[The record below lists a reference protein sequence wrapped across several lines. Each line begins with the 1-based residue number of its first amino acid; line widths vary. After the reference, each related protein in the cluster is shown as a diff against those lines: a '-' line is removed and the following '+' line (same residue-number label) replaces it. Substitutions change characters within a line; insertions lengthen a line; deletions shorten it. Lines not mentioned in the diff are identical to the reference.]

1 MTGILMT
8 QVTTPIIGQCAWL
21 LGKVMDFIYNFLN
34 QAFGIQSL
42 GICIIILTIVI
53 YSCMF
58 PLTLKQQKFT
68 RMSSAMNPEIQKIQK
83 KYANKKDEASL
94 RKMQEETQLVYA
106 KYGVSPSGSCINML
120 IQMPFL
126 FAIWQVVRNIPA
138 YVSSVKEVYTPLV
151 DGIMAT
157 PGFQKTMEAIGEAKP
172 ILISP
177 DKYDYSQANTIID
190 VLYKFQSSTWET
202 LADKFPALESTIDS
216 TVSQINHMS
225 NFLGLNIAES
235 PMNLIKSG
243 FSSGAFGVV
252 IMALLIPVLAG
263 LTQYLSFKVSQSNSS
278 EMNPEMAA
286 SMKTMYVTMPLFSVF
301 MCFSMPTGL
310 GIYWAFS
317 AIVRIVQQVLINKH
331 LDKVPMEEEIKKNME
346 KAAKKLEN
354 KKAREAEALKAM
366 ATTNTKH
373 SSSKLSEK
381 EREDKLE
388 AARKK
393 SSGAASGSLASKA
406 NMVNR
411 YNESN
416 KKN

>member
-1 MTGILMT
+1 M
-8 QVTTPIIGQCAWL
+8 
-21 LGKVMDFIYNFLN
+21 
-34 QAFGIQSL
+34 QA
-42 GICIIILTIVI
+42 V
-53 YSCMF
+53 
-58 PLTLKQQKFT
+58 
-68 RMSSAMNPEIQKIQK
+68 QK
-83 KYANKKDEASL
+83 KYKGKNDQASVQA
-94 RKMQEETQLVYA
+94 MQEETQLVYA

-216 TVSQINHMS
+216 TVSQINNMS

-243 FSSGAFGVV
+243 FSSGAFGIV

-331 LDKVPMEEEIKKNME
+331 LDKVPMDEEIKKNME

-373 SSSKLSEK
+373 SGSKLSEK

-393 SSGAASGSLASKA
+393 SSGASAGSLASKA

>member
-8 QVTTPIIGQCAWL
+8 QVSTPIIGQCAWL

-34 QAFGIQSL
+34 QTFGIQSL
-42 GICIIILTIVI
+42 GVCIIILTIVI

-68 RMSSAMNPEIQKIQK
+68 RMSSAMNPEIQAIQK
-83 KYANKKDEASL
+83 KYANKKDEASM

-106 KYGVSPSGSCINML
+106 KYGVSPSGSCLNML

-126 FAIWQVVRNIPA
+126 FAMWNVIRNIPA
-138 YVSSVKEVYTPLV
+138 YVSSVREVYTPLV

-157 PGFQKTMEAIGEAKP
+157 PGFQKTMETIGEAKP
-172 ILISP
+172 ILISAS
-177 DKYDYSQANTIID
+177 KYDYSKANTIID

-202 LADKFPALESTIDS
+202 LVDKFPALESTIES
-216 TVSQINHMS
+216 TTAQINHMS

-243 FSSGAFGVV
+243 ISSGAFAVA
-252 IMALLIPVLAG
+252 IMALMIPVLAG
-263 LTQYLSFKVSQSNSS
+263 LTQYLSFKVSQSSS
-278 EMNPEMAA
+278 TQMNPEMAA
-286 SMKTMYVTMPLFSVF
+286 SMKTMYITMPLFSVF

-317 AIVRIVQQVLINKH
+317 AIVRIVQQIMINKH
-331 LDKVPMEEEIKKNME
+331 LDKVPMDEEIKKNME
-346 KAAKKLEN
+346 IAAKKLET

-366 ATTNTKH
+366 AKTNTKH
-373 SSSKLSEK
+373 SGSKINEK
-381 EREDKLE
+381 EREEKL
-388 AARKK
+388 AAAQKK
-393 SSGAASGSLASKA
+393 NSSAAAGSLASKA